1 LTLELTSEEARAIDL
16 GHRWGLISRD
26 SIRSIA
32 DQLIEASDITP
43 SSEIC
48 ELSICKRDFQINE
61 VLSQFIGEFE
71 KWSPVII
78 LIKKYLRLSEL
89 DKDEKYSLYYSISNF
104 ADWDD
109 PEPWR
114 TFKIRCHELT
124 DARQKIWG
132 GEQSIAEEKSIARE
146 LSRILNSL

>member
-1 LTLELTSEEARAIDL
+1 MTLELSSDEARALDL

-26 SIRSIA
+26 RIKGIA
-32 DQLIEASDITP
+32 DQLIEESTGNP
-43 SSEIC
+43 SAEIC
-48 ELSICKRDFQINE
+48 ELAVCQRDFQINE
-61 VLSQFIGEFE
+61 ALSQFFGEFQ
-71 KWSPVII
+71 KWPPVIV
-78 LIKKYLRLSEL
+78 LLKKYLNLSTL
-89 DKDEKYSLYYSISNF
+89 DKDERYSLYYSISNF

-114 TFKIRCHELT
+114 TIKIREHELG